1 MHSPM
6 RHEDVSKVHPD
17 ASPNPEPVDPSA
29 SPAGNAAPQ
38 LVRVSIGP
46 RTRGG
51 EGMVW
56 RDLHHRI
63 SYSSCNEDSACEV
76 KALAPGP
83 GKRIF
88 CVTAGGGRVLDLL
101 AEGPD
106 EIWAVDLNPSQN
118 HLLELKIAGIAVLSH
133 AEYLEFLGVRPSPD
147 RLATF
152 ARLRPRLTVE
162 AQRYFDGRPGMVK
175 AGVLYQGNLERFL
188 ARYIARLVRVVRPFW
203 VRRLMA
209 ATNLEDQRRLLRGP
223 TTRIWRALIANLC
236 RRRFLEWFSGE
247 ADFWRFVPAEIPLHT
262 RIVASVFD
270 HLENHVARDNHLLS
284 LIFNGRYT
292 NEAVLP
298 AYLRPEP
305 FERIRTALGRT
316 RLRLVTGTVG
326 DVLNQAESHSID
338 AFALSD
344 ISAYLDDLSYRG
356 LVDEVLR
363 TARKG
368 ARLCSRGILFHRDL
382 PPDLARHLHRDTEL
396 ENQFARDDAAMVHA
410 FMVGELQ

>member
-1 MHSPM
+1 MRSSMRQRDLPTVQQDAGPDVRSGEAGSACASQTSPL
-6 RHEDVSKVHPD
+6 
-17 ASPNPEPVDPSA
+17 
-29 SPAGNAAPQ
+29 
-38 LVRVSIGP
+38 LVRTVIGP
-46 RTRGG
+46 RTSGG
-51 EGMVW
+51 EGSVW

-63 SYSSCNEDSACEV
+63 SYSSCNEDSACETR
-76 KALAPGP
+76 ALAPGP

-101 AEGPD
+101 ADGPD

-118 HLLELKIAGIAVLSH
+118 HLLELKMAGIASLSH
-133 AEYLEFLGVRPSPD
+133 PEYLEFLGIRPSLD

-152 ARLRPRLTVE
+152 ARLRPRLSSE
-162 AQRYFDGRPGMVK
+162 ARRFFDNRQSMLK

-188 ARYIARLVRVVRPFW
+188 ARYIARLVRLARPFW

-209 ATNLEDQRRLLRGP
+209 ATNLDEQRRLLHQPG
-223 TTRIWRALIANLC
+223 TRLWRALVANLC

-247 ADFWRFVPAEIPLHT
+247 ADFWRFVPREIPLHS
-262 RIVASVFD
+262 RIVACVFD
-270 HLENHVARDNHLLS
+270 YLENHLARDNHLLG
-284 LIFNGRYT
+284 LIFNGRYR

-316 RLRLVTGTVG
+316 RMRLFTGTVG
-326 DVLNQAESHSID
+326 DVLHQASDQSID
-338 AFALSD
+338 GYALSD
-344 ISAYLDDLSYRG
+344 ISAYLDDLSFHA
-356 LVDEVLR
+356 LIDQVWR

-368 ARLCSRGILFHRDL
+368 ARLCSRGILFHREL
-382 PPDLARHLHRDTEL
+382 PPDWGRRLRRDVEL
-396 ENQFARDDAAMVHA
+396 ERQFARDDASMVHA